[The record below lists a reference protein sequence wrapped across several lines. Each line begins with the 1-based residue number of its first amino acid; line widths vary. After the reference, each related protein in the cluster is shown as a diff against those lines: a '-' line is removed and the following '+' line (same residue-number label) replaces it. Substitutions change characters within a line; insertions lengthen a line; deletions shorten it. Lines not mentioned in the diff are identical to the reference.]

1 MLSNDRERVA
11 EQLERL
17 SGRLFRRWERGRAF
31 FEMSS
36 LFLRNPN
43 IVSSNFYNFVP
54 NAKKKSK

>member
-31 FEMSS
+31 FRDVIS
-36 LFLRNPN
+36 FLRNHD